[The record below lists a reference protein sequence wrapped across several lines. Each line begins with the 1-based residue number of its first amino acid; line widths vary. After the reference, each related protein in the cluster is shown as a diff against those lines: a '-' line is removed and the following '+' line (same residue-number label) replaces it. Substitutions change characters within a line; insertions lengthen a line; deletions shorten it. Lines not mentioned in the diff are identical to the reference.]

1 MAIPSIIDNSTEN
14 VLLKTI
20 LSDLLQSGTYKRF
33 SVATGYW
40 DLPAMRE
47 VLPALKDF
55 LSQRMFNEIRLL
67 IGEEPKI
74 RVGQLDSAFPEKYLN
89 ADLSELPF
97 SQEYREVVSFMI
109 EALQKGTLKV
119 KLYKGDFLH
128 AKCYIVGAENE
139 NAIGIIGSSNFT
151 RAGLMG
157 NTELNAVE
165 DDHRIVNFRP
175 TAQCQNP
182 SHFSWFEKMWNDPA
196 SIDWNE
202 RFTLEVLGLSK
213 FGDISYSP
221 YEMYIRILYEIYGDD
236 IEIEETLK
244 HEERFESRTDLTLF
258 QEESYRKVKSRL
270 DNPKIG
276 MCLVGDSVGLGKSY
290 IARRVIEEYGYF
302 QRKNVVVVCPASLR
316 DDWKQHLEE
325 ITVNAPVFSITEF
338 GNEHSLEGVR
348 NELKRRK
355 EASKAASAIDLL
367 VIDES
372 HNLKTQGSQ
381 SFQNLQETITSPDF
395 CSAVPRVLLLTATP
409 VNNGIKDLANQIILS
424 KGGNGQF
431 FSHFGIQDLE
441 SFFGNIQRQ
450 FSANGRD
457 ETFADLYP
465 ILHKIMVKRTKH
477 QVKKDF
483 PDATI
488 NDGQP
493 IKFPEERL
501 ESILYELDGKEIR
514 KTIYKRL
521 ANLADENPSLYA
533 AFTEERD
540 QTDEERQ
547 EQEGILDFFNFAKAT
562 ARQSKK
568 AVEFESIFH
577 FIDRAINGLKLI
589 PYSYLS
595 EKKQRT
601 SDEELQARARGSLT
615 GVMKVTMFKSFDSS
629 IHTFRQ
635 RIERYSD
642 YLATFETIFFDQ
654 SRIVRPEIIQK
665 ALTRHDEQPDD
676 DIMDLI
682 EEEVAHFTDRELRK
696 QARDA
701 AYPIKTPYASIRHDD
716 YWIDRVRTFILQDKE
731 IIALILEILAEIRQ
745 DSKLETLKQLL
756 RGELKGSKVL
766 IFSYFA
772 TTIDY
777 LKQQIGDAFLTELG
791 INREQIA
798 FLKSRN
804 GEYKQEYV
812 RRFSP
817 VAQQQM
823 VINGMVNDK
832 PELKLL
838 FSTDVL
844 SEGQNLQDCGVIIN
858 YDLHWNPVKMIQR
871 NGRISRLGSTFDEVF
886 IKNFRP
892 EAQLDKF
899 LRLMKKLQEKIRI
912 IGGSVGIDSSV
923 LGEQISDRQFGLMED
938 IYSGDTNRQRSAT
951 EELERRNDL
960 AFDEV
965 FENDLRDFM
974 RSASDVERERLRS
987 MNFNKWCGIPTVA
1000 GKDKLLVFNIG
1011 EGEFDYLTHDGAK
1024 IGRADNQLTALRRI
1038 RSFDR
1043 RRQTERIG
1051 FTEKQALI
1059 RQAEELFAS
1068 ERSVQETMD
1077 GGDFGEFLGVR
1088 KGGGAN
1094 PIVQAKTDLLRL
1106 LSENAERYSQ
1116 DNIRRMQRLLTGRNL
1131 SVDNRLR
1138 AYLRRN
1144 DNRVSLDFLDSLAI
1158 QSVHLVKQLEPH
1170 NAPDPVIWFG
1180 YYSAESTM
1188 R

>member
-1 MAIPSIIDNSTEN
+1 MPIPSILDNSTGS
-14 VLLKTI
+14 VQLKTV
-20 LSDLLQSGTYKRF
+20 LAGLLQSGSYTRF

-47 VLPALKDF
+47 MLPALKDF
-55 LSQRMFNEIRLL
+55 LSQQMFNEIRLL

-74 RVGQLDSAFPEKYLN
+74 RVNQLDTAFPEKYLN

-97 SQEYREVVSFMI
+97 TDEYREVAGFMI
-109 EALQKGTLKV
+109 EAIQKGTLKV

-128 AKCYIVGAENE
+128 AKCYIIGAENE
-139 NAIGIIGSSNFT
+139 NAVGIIGSSNFT
-151 RAGLMG
+151 CAGLMG

-175 TAQCQNP
+175 TAECQDP
-182 SHFSWFEKMWNDPA
+182 SHLSWFEKMWNDPA
-196 SIDWNE
+196 SVDWNE

-213 FGDISYSP
+213 FGDMSYSP
-221 YEMYIRILYEIYGDD
+221 YEIYIRILYEIYGDD
-236 IEIEETLK
+236 IEIEEKLK
-244 HEERFESRTDLTLF
+244 SEERFESRTDLTRF
-258 QEESYRKVKSRL
+258 QEESYRKVKARL

-316 DDWKQHLEE
+316 DDWKRHMNE
-325 ITVNAPVFSITEF
+325 ITVSAPVYSVTEF
-338 GNEHSLEGVR
+338 GNDQSLANVQD
-348 NELKRRK
+348 ELKRRK
-355 EASKAASAIDLL
+355 SASKSANAIDLL

-381 SFQNLQETITSPDF
+381 SFQNLQEVLTSAEY
-395 CSAVPRVLLLTATP
+395 CSTVPRVLLLTATP

-441 SFFGNIQRQ
+441 SFFGNVQRQ

-493 IKFPEERL
+493 IKFPDERL
-501 ESILYELDGKEIR
+501 ESVLYELDSREIR
-514 KTIYKRL
+514 KAIHKRL
-521 ANLADENPSLYA
+521 LVLETENPPLYA

-540 QTDEERQ
+540 QTDEEK
-547 EQEGILDFFNFAKAT
+547 EQQQGILDFFNFTKAD
-562 ARQSKK
+562 ARQRKK

-577 FIDRAINGLKLI
+577 FIDRAINNLKLI

-601 SDEELQARARGSLT
+601 ADEELQARARGSLT
-615 GVMKVTMFKSFDSS
+615 GVMKVTLFKSFDSS

-635 RIERYSD
+635 RIDRYSD
-642 YLATFETIFFDQ
+642 YLDTFENIFFDQ
-654 SRIVRPEIIQK
+654 ARIVRPEIIQK
-665 ALTRHDEQPDD
+665 ALNRHDEQPDD
-676 DIMDLI
+676 DIMELI
-682 EEEVAHFTDRELRK
+682 DAEIIRFSEREK
-696 QARDA
+696 QRQLRDA
-701 AYPIKTPYASIRHDD
+701 AYTTKTPYAAIRHDD
-716 YWIDRVRTFILQDKE
+716 YRIERIRDFIQQDRQ
-731 IIALILEILAEIRQ
+731 IIALIREILAEVKR
-745 DSKLETLKQLL
+745 DSKLETLKD
-756 RGELKGSKVL
+756 ELVRCSLTGSKVL
-766 IFSYFA
+766 VFSYFA

-777 LKQQIGDAFLTELG
+777 LKQQLDDSFLAEL
-791 INREQIA
+791 RLTRDQVA

-804 GEYKQEYV
+804 GEQKQEFV

-817 VAQQQM
+817 VAQQQTSS
-823 VINGMVNDK
+823 NGMVNGK

-844 SEGQNLQDCGVIIN
+844 SEGQNLQDCGIIIN

-871 NGRISRLGSTFDEVF
+871 NGRINRLGSTFDEVL
-886 IKNFRP
+886 IYNFRP
-892 EAQLDKF
+892 DAQLDKF
-899 LRLMKKLQEKIRI
+899 LKLMKKLQEKIRI

-938 IYSGDTNRQRSAT
+938 IYSGDSSRQQAAMDD
-951 EELERRNDL
+951 LERQNDL

-974 RSASDVERERLRS
+974 RSASDEERERLFA
-987 MNFNKWCGIPTVA
+987 MNFNKWCNLPTVT
-1000 GKDKLLVFNIG
+1000 GNDKLLVFNVG
-1011 EGEFDYLTHDGAK
+1011 EGEFDYITHDGAK
-1024 IGRADNQLTALRRI
+1024 IGRMDNQLSALRRI

-1043 RRQTERIG
+1043 ERQTERID
-1051 FTEKQALI
+1051 FAEKQTLI
-1059 RQAEELFAS
+1059 KQAEELFTS
-1068 ERSVQETMD
+1068 ERAVQETMD

-1088 KGGGAN
+1088 RGGGAN
-1094 PIVQAKTDLLRL
+1094 PLAQAKTDLLKL
-1106 LSENAERYSQ
+1106 LSENAERYSE
-1116 DNIRRMQRLLTGRNL
+1116 DNIRRMQALLTGRNL
-1131 SVDNRLR
+1131 AVDNRLR

-1144 DNRVSLDFLDSLAI
+1144 DNQVSLDFLDSLAI

-1170 NAPDPVIWFG
+1170 TPPDPVLWFG
-1180 YYSAESTM
+1180 YYSA
-1188 R
+1188 

>member
-1 MAIPSIIDNSTEN
+1 MQIPSILDNSADRVQLRT
-14 VLLKTI
+14 V
-20 LSDLLQSGTYKRF
+20 LSDLLESGNYTRF

-47 VLPALKDF
+47 MLPALKNF
-55 LSQRMFNEIRLL
+55 LSQRMFNEIHLL

-74 RVGQLDSAFPEKYLN
+74 RINQLDTAFPEKYLN

-97 SQEYREVVSFMI
+97 SQDFRDVASFMI
-109 EALQKGTLKV
+109 EAIQNGTLKV

-128 AKCYIVGAENE
+128 AKCYIIGAESE
-139 NAIGIIGSSNFT
+139 NAVGIIGSSNFT

-175 TAQCQNP
+175 TAGCQDP
-182 SHFSWFEKMWNDPA
+182 SHLSWFEKMWNDPA
-196 SIDWNE
+196 SVDWNE

-221 YEMYIRILYEIYGDD
+221 YEIYIRILYEIYGDD
-236 IEIEETLK
+236 IEIEEKLK
-244 HEERFESRTDLTLF
+244 HNEQFESRTDLTLF
-258 QEESYRKVKSRL
+258 QEESYLKVKSRL

-276 MCLVGDSVGLGKSY
+276 MCLLGDSVGLGKSY
-290 IARRVIEEYGYF
+290 IARRIIEEYGYF

-316 DDWKQHLEE
+316 DDWRRHLEE

-338 GNEHSLEGVR
+338 GNEHSLTGVR
-348 NELKRRK
+348 EELKRRK
-355 EASKAASAIDLL
+355 EASKGANAIDLL

-381 SFQNLQETITSPDF
+381 SFQNLQEILTSRDF
-395 CSAVPRVLLLTATP
+395 CAAIPRVLLLTATP

-431 FSHFGIQDLE
+431 FSHFGIQDIE
-441 SFFGNIQRQ
+441 SFFGNVQRQ
-450 FSANGRD
+450 FSSNGRD

-493 IKFPEERL
+493 IKFPDERL
-501 ESILYELDGKEIR
+501 ESVLYELDSREIR
-514 KTIYKRL
+514 KAIHKRL
-521 ANLADENPSLYA
+521 SVLETENPPLYA
-533 AFTEERD
+533 AFTEEHD

-547 EQEGILDFFNFAKAT
+547 EQQGILDFFNFTKAN
-562 ARQSKK
+562 ARQRKK

-577 FIDRAINGLKLI
+577 FIDRAINNLKLI

-601 SDEELQARARGSLT
+601 ADEDLQARARGSLT
-615 GVMKVTMFKSFDSS
+615 GVMKVTLFKSFDSS
-629 IHTFRQ
+629 IHTFKQ
-635 RIERYSD
+635 RIDRYSNF
-642 YLATFETIFFDQ
+642 LETFETVFFEQ
-654 SRIVRPEIIQK
+654 SRIIRPEIIQK
-665 ALTRHDEQPDD
+665 ALTRHDEQPDA
-676 DIMDLI
+676 DIIELI
-682 EEEVAHFTDRELRK
+682 DGEIERFTERERQR
-696 QARDA
+696 QARDE
-701 AYPIKTPYASIRHDD
+701 AYSIKTPYMAICHDD
-716 YWIDRVRTFILQDKE
+716 YRIERVQRFIQQDKE
-731 IIALILEILAEIRQ
+731 LIALIREILGEIKQ
-745 DSKLETLKQLL
+745 DSKLETLKD
-756 RGELKGSKVL
+756 ELVRCGLTGSKVL
-766 IFSYFA
+766 VFSYFA
-772 TTIDY
+772 TTINY
-777 LKQQIGDAFLTELG
+777 LKQQLNDAFLAELG
-791 INREQIA
+791 ITRDQVA
-798 FLKSRN
+798 FLKSSN

-817 VAQQQM
+817 VAQQQT
-823 VINGMVNDK
+823 VVNGMVNGK
-832 PELKLL
+832 PELRLL

-844 SEGQNLQDCGVIIN
+844 SEGQNLQDCGIIIN

-871 NGRISRLGSTFDEVF
+871 NGRINRLGSTFDEVL
-886 IKNFRP
+886 IYNFRP
-892 EAQLDKF
+892 DAQLDKF
-899 LRLMKKLQEKIRI
+899 LKLMKKLQDKIRI

-938 IYSGDTNRQRSAT
+938 IYSGSLNRQLSAL
-951 EELERRNDL
+951 EDLERQNDL
-960 AFDEV
+960 AFDEL

-974 RSASDVERERLRS
+974 RGASDEERDRLLA
-987 MNFNKWCGIPTVA
+987 MNFNKWCSIPSVE

-1011 EGEFDYLTHDGAK
+1011 EGEFAYLARKDAK
-1024 IGRADNQLTALRRI
+1024 IGRMDNQLAALRQI
-1038 RSFDR
+1038 RSDDR
-1043 RRQTERIG
+1043 KRQTERIN

-1068 ERSVQETMD
+1068 ERAVQETMD
-1077 GGDFGEFLGVR
+1077 GGDFGEFLGVK

-1116 DNIRRMQRLLTGRNL
+1116 DNIRRMQSILTGRNL
-1131 SVDNRLR
+1131 AVDNRLK

-1158 QSVHLVKQLEPH
+1158 QSVHLVKQLEPQ

-1180 YYSAESTM
+1180 YYAAE
-1188 R
+1188 

>member
-1 MAIPSIIDNSTEN
+1 MPIPSILDNSTDR
-14 VLLKTI
+14 VQLRTV
-20 LSDLLQSGTYKRF
+20 LSDLLESGNYTRF

-47 VLPALKDF
+47 MLPALKDF
-55 LSQRMFNEIRLL
+55 LSQQMFNEIRLL

-74 RVGQLDSAFPEKYLN
+74 RVNQLDTAFPEKYLN
-89 ADLSELPF
+89 ADLSDLPF
-97 SQEYREVVSFMI
+97 TTEYREVASFMI
-109 EALQKGTLKV
+109 EAIQKGTLKV

-128 AKCYIVGAENE
+128 AKCYIIGAESE
-139 NAIGIIGSSNFT
+139 NAVGIIGSSNFT

-175 TAQCQNP
+175 TSQCQDP
-182 SHFSWFEKMWNDPA
+182 SHLSWFEKMWSDPA
-196 SIDWNE
+196 SVDWNE

-213 FGDISYSP
+213 FGDKSYSP
-221 YEMYIRILYEIYGDD
+221 YEIYIRILYEIYGDD
-236 IEIEETLK
+236 IEIEESLK
-244 HEERFESRTDLTLF
+244 NEERFESRTDLTLF
-258 QEESYRKVKSRL
+258 QEESYRKVKARL

-316 DDWKQHLEE
+316 DDWRRHLEE

-338 GNEHSLEGVR
+338 GNEQSLVGVR
-348 NELKRRK
+348 EELKRRK
-355 EASKAASAIDLL
+355 EASKASNAIDLL

-381 SFQNLQETITSPDF
+381 SFQNLQEILTSRDF
-395 CSAVPRVLLLTATP
+395 CSTVPRVLLLTATP

-424 KGGNGQF
+424 KGGDGQF
-431 FSHFGIQDLE
+431 FTHFGIQDME

-457 ETFADLYP
+457 DAFVDLYP

-493 IKFPEERL
+493 IKFPDERL
-501 ESILYELDGKEIR
+501 ESILYELDSKEIR
-514 KTIYKRL
+514 KAIHKRL
-521 ANLADENPSLYA
+521 SALETDNPPLYA

-540 QTDEERQ
+540 QTDEERESQ
-547 EQEGILDFFNFAKAT
+547 QGILDFFNFTKSD
-562 ARQSKK
+562 ARQRKK

-577 FIDRAINGLKLI
+577 FIDRAINNLKLI

-601 SDEELQARARGSLT
+601 ADEELQARARGSLT
-615 GVMKVTMFKSFDSS
+615 GIMRITLFKSFDSS
-629 IHTFRQ
+629 IHTFKQ
-635 RIERYSD
+635 RIDRYSN
-642 YLATFETIFFDQ
+642 YLETFESVFFKQ

-665 ALTRHDEQPDD
+665 ALTRLDEKPDV
-676 DIMDLI
+676 DIMKLI
-682 EEEVAHFTDRELRK
+682 DEEIVGFTEREQQR
-696 QARDA
+696 QARDTS
-701 AYPIKTPYASIRHDD
+701 YSVKTSYASIRHDD
-716 YWIDRVRTFILQDKE
+716 YRIERIRAFIQQDKD
-731 IIALILEILAEIRQ
+731 IIGLIREILAEVKR
-745 DSKLETLKQLL
+745 DSKLETLKE
-756 RGELKGSKVL
+756 ELVRCGLTGSKVL
-766 IFSYFA
+766 VFSYFA

-777 LKQQIGDAFLTELG
+777 LKQQLDDTFLAELG
-791 INREQIA
+791 VDRDQVA
-798 FLKSRN
+798 FLKSKN

-817 VAQQQM
+817 VAQKQA
-823 VINGMVNDK
+823 VVDGKVNGK
-832 PELKLL
+832 PELQLL

-871 NGRISRLGSTFDEVF
+871 NGRINRLGSTFDEVL
-886 IKNFRP
+886 IYNFRP
-892 EAQLDKF
+892 DAQLDKF
-899 LRLMKKLQEKIRI
+899 LKLMKKLQEKIRI

-938 IYSGDTNRQRSAT
+938 IYSTDTSRQRNAT
-951 EELERRNDL
+951 EELERQNDL

-965 FENDLRDFM
+965 FENDLREFM
-974 RSASDVERERLRS
+974 RGASDEERERLLA

-1000 GKDKLLVFNIG
+1000 AKDKLLVFNIG

-1024 IGRADNQLTALRRI
+1024 IGRMDNQLAALRRL

-1043 RRQTERIG
+1043 ERQTERIG
-1051 FTEKQALI
+1051 FDEKQALI
-1059 RQAEELFAS
+1059 RQAEELFTS
-1068 ERSVQETMD
+1068 ERAVQETMD
-1077 GGDFGEFLGVR
+1077 GGDFGEFLGVK
-1088 KGGGAN
+1088 KGGGSN

-1116 DNIRRMQRLLTGRNL
+1116 DNIRRMQSLLTGRNL
-1131 SVDNRLR
+1131 AVDNRLR

-1170 NAPDPVIWFG
+1170 TAPDPVIWFG
-1180 YYSAESTM
+1180 YYGAE
-1188 R
+1188 

>member
-1 MAIPSIIDNSTEN
+1 MSLPSILDNSTDR
-14 VLLKTI
+14 VQLKTV
-20 LSDLLQSGTYKRF
+20 LSDLLQSGNYTSF

-47 VLPALKDF
+47 MLPALKNF

-74 RVGQLDSAFPEKYLN
+74 RINQLDAAFPEKYLG

-97 SQEYREVVSFMI
+97 TPEYREVVDFMI
-109 EALQKGTLKV
+109 EAIKNGTLKV

-128 AKCYIVGAENE
+128 AKCYIVGSEQE
-139 NAIGIIGSSNFT
+139 NAIGVIGSSNFT

-175 TAQCQNP
+175 TAGCQDP
-182 SHFSWFEKMWNDPA
+182 SHLSWFEKMWNDPD

-202 RFTLEVLGLSK
+202 RFSLEVLGLSK

-236 IEIEETLK
+236 IEIEETLR

-258 QEESYRKVKSRL
+258 QEESYRKAKARL

-316 DDWKQHLEE
+316 DDWKRHLEE

-338 GNEHSLEGVR
+338 GNEQSLFGVR
-348 NELKRRK
+348 EELKRRK
-355 EASKAASAIDLL
+355 AASKAANAIDLL

-381 SFQNLQETITSPDF
+381 SFQNLQEILVSPDF
-395 CSAVPRVLLLTATP
+395 CAAVPRVLLLSATP

-424 KGGNGQF
+424 KGGDGQF
-431 FSHFGIQDLE
+431 FSHFGIQDIE

-457 ETFADLYP
+457 ESFTELYP

-488 NDGQP
+488 NDGVP
-493 IKFPEERL
+493 IKFPDERL
-501 ESILYELDGKEIR
+501 ESILYELDSKDVR
-514 KTIYKRL
+514 KAIHKRL
-521 ANLADENPSLYA
+521 SLLEAENPPLYA

-540 QTDEERQ
+540 QTEEERQ
-547 EQEGILDFFNFAKAT
+547 EQMGLLDFFNFVETTAKH
-562 ARQSKK
+562 RKK

-577 FIDRAINGLKLI
+577 FIDRAINNLKLI

-595 EKKQRT
+595 EKKERT
-601 SDEELQARARGSLT
+601 ADEELQARARGSLT
-615 GVMKVTMFKSFDSS
+615 GVMKVTLFKSFDSS
-629 IHTFRQ
+629 IHTFKH
-635 RIERYSD
+635 RINRYSD
-642 YLATFETIFFDQ
+642 YLETFETVFFQQ

-676 DIMDLI
+676 DIMELI
-682 EEEVAHFTDRELRK
+682 DGEVIRFTERERQR
-696 QARDA
+696 QARDTV
-701 AYPIKTPYASIRHDD
+701 YSIKTPYATICHDD
-716 YWIDRVRTFILQDKE
+716 YRIERIRAFIQQDKE
-731 IIALILEILAEIRQ
+731 IIALLREVLAEVRE

-756 RGELKGSKVL
+756 SCGLKGSKVL
-766 IFSYFA
+766 VFSYFA

-777 LKQQIGDAFLTELG
+777 LRQELDDQFLAELG
-791 INREQIA
+791 LSRDQVA
-798 FLKSRN
+798 FLKSKN

-817 VAQQQM
+817 VAQKQT
-823 VINGMVNDK
+823 VVGGMVNGK
-832 PELKLL
+832 PELRLL

-871 NGRISRLGSTFDEVF
+871 NGRINRLGSTFDEVL
-886 IKNFRP
+886 INNFRP
-892 EAQLDKF
+892 EAQLEKF
-899 LRLMKKLQEKIRI
+899 LKLMKKLQEKIRI

-923 LGEQISDRQFGLMED
+923 LGEQISDRQFGLVED
-938 IYSGDTNRQRSAT
+938 IYSSDANRQRSAT
-951 EELERRNDL
+951 EELERQNDL

-965 FENDLRDFM
+965 FEKDLRDFI
-974 RSASDVERERLRS
+974 RSASDEEKDCLHA
-987 MNFNKWCGIPTVA
+987 MNFNKWCSIPAVA
-1000 GKDKLLVFNIG
+1000 EKDKLLVFNVG

-1024 IGRADNQLTALRRI
+1024 IGRMDNQLAALRRI
-1038 RSFDR
+1038 RSFDKE
-1043 RRQTERIG
+1043 RQTERID
-1051 FTEKQALI
+1051 FSEKQALI
-1059 RQAEELFAS
+1059 RQAEELFTS
-1068 ERSVQETMD
+1068 ERAVQETMD
-1077 GGDFGEFLGVR
+1077 GGDFGEFLGV
-1088 KGGGAN
+1088 KKSGGAN

-1106 LSENAERYSQ
+1106 LSEQADRYSG
-1116 DNIRRMQRLLTGRNL
+1116 DNIRRMQNLLTGRNL
-1131 SVDNRLR
+1131 AVDNRLR

-1144 DNRVSLDFLDSLAI
+1144 DNQVSLDFLDSLAI
-1158 QSVHLVKQLEPH
+1158 QSVHLVKQLEPL

-1180 YYSAESTM
+1180 YSSAAK
-1188 R
+1188 

>member
-1 MAIPSIIDNSTEN
+1 MPIPSILDNSTDR
-14 VLLKTI
+14 VQLRTV
-20 LSDLLQSGTYKRF
+20 LSDLLESANYTRF

-40 DLPAMRE
+40 DLPAMLE
-47 VLPALKDF
+47 MLPALKDF

-74 RVGQLDSAFPEKYLN
+74 RVNQLDTAFPEKYLN

-97 SQEYREVVSFMI
+97 TAEYRDVAAFMVDAI
-109 EALQKGTLKV
+109 QKGTLKV

-128 AKCYIVGAENE
+128 AKCYIIGAESE
-139 NAIGIIGSSNFT
+139 NAVGIIGSSNFT

-175 TAQCQNP
+175 TAQCQDP
-182 SHFSWFEKMWNDPA
+182 SHLSWFEKMWNDPL
-196 SIDWNE
+196 SLDWNE

-213 FGDISYSP
+213 FGDKSYSP
-221 YEMYIRILYEIYGDD
+221 YEVYIRILYEIYGDD
-236 IEIEETLK
+236 IEIEEKLK
-244 HEERFESRTDLTLF
+244 SEERFETRTDLTRF
-258 QEESYRKVKSRL
+258 QEESYRKVKARL

-316 DDWKQHLEE
+316 DDWKRHLNE
-325 ITVNAPVFSITEF
+325 ITVNAPVYSITEF
-338 GNEHSLEGVR
+338 GNDQSLV
-348 NELKRRK
+348 NVQDELKRRK
-355 EASKAASAIDLL
+355 SVSKSANAIDLL

-381 SFQNLQETITSPDF
+381 SFQNLQEVLTSAEY
-395 CSAVPRVLLLTATP
+395 CSTVPRVLLLTATP

-431 FSHFGIQDLE
+431 FTHFGIQDIE
-441 SFFGNIQRQ
+441 SFFGNVQRQ

-493 IKFPEERL
+493 IKFPDERL
-501 ESILYELDGKEIR
+501 ESVLYELDSKEIR
-514 KTIYKRL
+514 KAIHKRL
-521 ANLADENPSLYA
+521 SDLETDNPPLYA

-540 QTDEERQ
+540 QTDEERESQ
-547 EQEGILDFFNFAKAT
+547 QGILDFFNFTKAD
-562 ARQSKK
+562 ARHRKK

-577 FIDRAINGLKLI
+577 FIDRAINNLKLI

-601 SDEELQARARGSLT
+601 ADEELQARARGSLT
-615 GVMKVTMFKSFDSS
+615 GVMRVTLFKSFDSS
-629 IHTFRQ
+629 IYTFRQ
-635 RIERYSD
+635 RIDRYSA
-642 YLATFETIFFDQ
+642 YLETFENIFFEQ

-676 DIMDLI
+676 DIMELI
-682 EEEVAHFTDRELRK
+682 DSEIVRFNEREK
-696 QARDA
+696 QRQTRDA
-701 AYPIKTPYASIRHDD
+701 VYSIKTPYATIRHDD
-716 YWIDRVRTFILQDKE
+716 YRIERIRDFICQDKQ
-731 IIALILEILAEIRQ
+731 IIALIREILTEVKR
-745 DSKLETLKQLL
+745 DSKLETLKE
-756 RGELKGSKVL
+756 ELVRCSLAGSKVL
-766 IFSYFA
+766 VFSYFA

-777 LKQQIGDAFLTELG
+777 LKQQLDDSFLKELG
-791 INREQIA
+791 LTRDQVA
-798 FLKSRN
+798 FLKSKN

-817 VAQQQM
+817 VAQQQAA
-823 VINGMVNDK
+823 VDGIVNGK
-832 PELKLL
+832 PEIRLL

-844 SEGQNLQDCGVIIN
+844 SEGQNLQDCGIIIN

-871 NGRISRLGSTFDEVF
+871 NGRINRLGSTFDEVL
-886 IKNFRP
+886 IYNFRP
-892 EAQLDKF
+892 DAQLDKF
-899 LRLMKKLQEKIRI
+899 LKLMKKLQEKIRI

-938 IYSGDTNRQRSAT
+938 IYSTDTNRQRIAT
-951 EELERRNDL
+951 EELERQNDL

-974 RSASDVERERLRS
+974 RGASDDERERLFA
-987 MNFNKWCGIPTVA
+987 MNFNKWCSLPTVT
-1000 GKDKLLVFNIG
+1000 GNDKLLVFNVG
-1011 EGEFDYLTHDGAK
+1011 EGEFDYITHDGAK
-1024 IGRADNQLTALRRI
+1024 IGRMDNQLAALRRI

-1043 RRQTERIG
+1043 ERQAELIS
-1051 FTEKQALI
+1051 FTEKQTLI
-1059 RQAEELFAS
+1059 KQAEELFIS
-1068 ERSVQETMD
+1068 ERAVQETMA
-1077 GGDFGEFLGVR
+1077 GGDFGEFLGV
-1088 KGGGAN
+1088 KKSGGAN
-1094 PIVQAKTDLLRL
+1094 PVSQAKTDLLKL
-1106 LSENAERYSQ
+1106 LSDNAERYSE
-1116 DNIRRMQRLLTGRNL
+1116 DNIRRMQALLTGRNL
-1131 SVDNRLR
+1131 AVDNRLR

-1170 NAPDPVIWFG
+1170 TPPDPVMWFG
-1180 YYSAESTM
+1180 YYSAE
-1188 R
+1188 

>member
-1 MAIPSIIDNSTEN
+1 MPIPSILDNSSDR
-14 VLLKTI
+14 VQLKTV
-20 LSDLLQSGTYKRF
+20 LAELLQSGNYTCF

-47 VLPALKDF
+47 MLPTLKDF

-74 RVGQLDSAFPEKYLN
+74 RINQLDTAFPEKYLN

-97 SQEYREVVSFMI
+97 TDEYRDVAIFMI
-109 EALQKGTLKV
+109 EAIQKGTLKV

-128 AKCYIVGAENE
+128 AKCYIIGAESE
-139 NAIGIIGSSNFT
+139 NAVGIIGSSNFT

-175 TAQCQNP
+175 TAHCQDP
-182 SHFSWFEKMWNDPA
+182 SHLSWFEKMWNDPA
-196 SIDWNE
+196 SVDWNE
-202 RFTLEVLGLSK
+202 RFTLDVLGLSK
-213 FGDISYSP
+213 FGDKSYSP
-221 YEMYIRILYEIYGDD
+221 YEVYIRTLYEIYGDD
-236 IEIEETLK
+236 IEIEESLK
-244 HEERFESRTDLTLF
+244 NEERFESRTDLTLF
-258 QEESYRKVKSRL
+258 QEESYRKVKARL

-276 MCLVGDSVGLGKSY
+276 ICLVGDSVGLGKSY

-316 DDWKQHLEE
+316 DDWKRHLNE
-325 ITVNAPVFSITEF
+325 ITVNAPVYSITEF
-338 GNEHSLEGVR
+338 GNDQSLAGVKD
-348 NELKRRK
+348 ELRRRK
-355 EASKAASAIDLL
+355 EASKSANAIDLL

-381 SFQNLQETITSPDF
+381 SFQNLQEVLTSRDF
-395 CSAVPRVLLLTATP
+395 CSAVPRVLLLSATP

-424 KGGNGQF
+424 KGGDGQF
-431 FSHFGIQDLE
+431 FTHFGIQDIE

-450 FSANGRD
+450 FSANGKD
-457 ETFADLYP
+457 DAFADLYP

-488 NDGQP
+488 NNGQP

-501 ESILYELDGKEIR
+501 ASILYELDSKEIR
-514 KTIYKRL
+514 KVIYKRL
-521 ANLADENPSLYA
+521 SALESENPPLYA

-540 QTDEERQ
+540 QTDEEK
-547 EQEGILDFFNFAKAT
+547 EQQQGILDFFNFAKAN
-562 ARQSKK
+562 ARQRKK
-568 AVEFESIFH
+568 SVEFESIFH
-577 FIDRAINGLKLI
+577 FIDRAINNLKLI

-615 GVMKVTMFKSFDSS
+615 GVMKVTLFKSFDSS
-629 IHTFRQ
+629 IYTFKQ
-635 RIERYSD
+635 RIDRYSN
-642 YLATFETIFFDQ
+642 YLETFESIFFEQ

-665 ALTRHDEQPDD
+665 ALTRHDDQPDD
-676 DIMDLI
+676 DIMELI
-682 EEEVAHFTDRELRK
+682 DAEIARFSEREVQR
-696 QARDA
+696 QSRDA
-701 AYPIKTPYASIRHDD
+701 AYTLKTPYTSIRHSD
-716 YWIDRVRTFILQDKE
+716 YQIDRISTFIRQDKE
-731 IIALILEILAEIRQ
+731 IIALIREILAEIRQ
-745 DSKLETLKQLL
+745 DSKLETLKELL
-756 RGELKGSKVL
+756 RCGLKGQKVL
-766 IFSYFA
+766 VFSYFA
-772 TTIDY
+772 TTIEY
-777 LKQQIGDAFLTELG
+777 LKQQLDDSLLTELG
-791 INREQIA
+791 INRDQVA
-798 FLKSRN
+798 FLKSKN

-817 VAQQQM
+817 VAQQQT
-823 VINGMVNDK
+823 VENGMVNGK
-832 PELKLL
+832 PELRLL

-871 NGRISRLGSTFDEVF
+871 NGRINRLGSTFDEVL
-886 IKNFRP
+886 INNFRP

-899 LRLMKKLQEKIRI
+899 LQLMKKLQDKIRI

-923 LGEQISDRQFGLMED
+923 LGEQISDRQFGLIED
-938 IYSGDTNRQRSAT
+938 IYSGDATRQQTAV
-951 EELERRNDL
+951 EDLERQNDL

-965 FENDLRDFM
+965 FENDLREFM
-974 RSASDVERERLRS
+974 RSASDEEREQLFA
-987 MNFNKWCGIPTVA
+987 MNFNKWCSLPTLT
-1000 GKDKLLVFNIG
+1000 GKDKLLVFNVG
-1011 EGEFDYLTHDGAK
+1011 AGEFDYLTHDGAR
-1024 IGRADNQLTALRRI
+1024 IGRMDNQLAALRRI

-1043 RRQTERIG
+1043 ERQTERIS
-1051 FTEKQALI
+1051 FADKQMLVK
-1059 RQAEELFAS
+1059 QAEELFNS
-1068 ERSVQETMD
+1068 ERAIQETMD

-1094 PIVQAKTDLLRL
+1094 PVAQAKTELLKL
-1106 LSENAERYSQ
+1106 LADNAERYSQ
-1116 DNIRRMQRLLTGRNL
+1116 DNIRRMQSLLTGRNL
-1131 SVDNRLR
+1131 AVDNRLR
-1138 AYLRRN
+1138 ACLRRN
-1144 DNRVSLDFLDSLAI
+1144 ANRVSLDFLDSLAI

-1170 NAPDPVIWFG
+1170 TPPDPVLWFG
-1180 YYSAESTM
+1180 YYANE
-1188 R
+1188 

>member
-1 MAIPSIIDNSTEN
+1 MKQVIMPIPSILDNSADRVQMKT
-14 VLLKTI
+14 VLA
-20 LSDLLQSGTYKRF
+20 DLLQSGNYTRF

-47 VLPALKDF
+47 MLPALKDF

-74 RVGQLDSAFPEKYLN
+74 RVNQLDTAFPEKYLN
-89 ADLSELPF
+89 ADLSDLPF
-97 SQEYREVVSFMI
+97 TNEYREVVSFMI
-109 EALQKGTLKV
+109 EAIQNGTLKV

-128 AKCYIVGAENE
+128 AKCYIIGAESE
-139 NAIGIIGSSNFT
+139 NAVGIIGSSNFT

-175 TAQCQNP
+175 TAGCQDP
-182 SHFSWFEKMWNDPA
+182 SHLSWFEKMWNDPA
-196 SIDWNE
+196 SVGWNE

-213 FGDISYSP
+213 FGDKSYSP
-221 YEMYIRILYEIYGDD
+221 YEIYIRILYEIYGDD
-236 IEIEETLK
+236 IEIEESLK
-244 HEERFESRTDLTLF
+244 NEERFESRTDLTLF
-258 QEESYRKVKSRL
+258 QEESYRKVKARL

-302 QRKNVVVVCPASLR
+302 QRKNVVVVSPASLR
-316 DDWKQHLEE
+316 DDWKRHIEE

-338 GNEHSLEGVR
+338 GNEQSLVAVR
-348 NELKRRK
+348 EELKRRK
-355 EASKAASAIDLL
+355 EASKAANAIDLL

-372 HNLKTQGSQ
+372 HNLKTQGRQ
-381 SFQNLQETITSPDF
+381 SFQNLQEILTSRDF
-395 CSAVPRVLLLTATP
+395 CSIVPRVLLLTATP

-431 FSHFGIQDLE
+431 FNHFGIQDIE

-457 ETFADLYP
+457 DAFTDLYP
-465 ILHKIMVKRTKH
+465 ILHKIMVKRTRH

-493 IKFPEERL
+493 IKFPDERL
-501 ESILYELDGKEIR
+501 ESILYELDNKAIR
-514 KTIYKRL
+514 AVIHKRL
-521 ANLADENPSLYA
+521 TALETENLALYA

-540 QTDEERQ
+540 QTDEEK
-547 EQEGILDFFNFAKAT
+547 EQQQGLLDFFNFVETTGKK
-562 ARQSKK
+562 RKK
-568 AVEFESIFH
+568 AVELESIFH
-577 FIDRAINGLKLI
+577 FIDRSINNLKLI

-601 SDEELQARARGSLT
+601 ADEELQARARGSLT
-615 GVMKVTMFKSFDSS
+615 GVMKVTLFKSFDSS
-629 IHTFRQ
+629 IHTFKQ
-635 RIERYSD
+635 RIDRYSN
-642 YLATFETIFFDQ
+642 YLETFESLFFEQ

-676 DIMDLI
+676 DIMELI
-682 EEEVAHFTDRELRK
+682 DGEIDRFTERERQR
-696 QARDA
+696 QARDTS
-701 AYPIKTPYASIRHDD
+701 YSTKTPYTSIRHDD
-716 YWIDRVRTFILQDKE
+716 YRIDRIQAFIQQDKD
-731 IIALILEILAEIRQ
+731 IIALIREVLAEIKQ

-756 RGELKGSKVL
+756 SGGLKGSKVL

-777 LKQQIGDAFLTELG
+777 LRQQMDDSFLAELG
-791 INREQIA
+791 LQREQVA
-798 FLKSRN
+798 FLKSKN

-817 VAQQQM
+817 VAQKQAL
-823 VINGMVNDK
+823 VNGMVNGK

-871 NGRISRLGSTFDEVF
+871 NGRINRLGSTFDEVL
-886 IKNFRP
+886 INNFRP
-892 EAQLDKF
+892 EAQLEKF
-899 LRLMKKLQEKIRI
+899 LKLMKKLQEKIRI

-938 IYSGDTNRQRSAT
+938 IYSGDTSRQRNAT
-951 EELERRNDL
+951 EELERQNDL

-974 RSASDVERERLRS
+974 RGASDEERERLFA
-987 MNFNKWCGIPTVA
+987 MNFNKWCSIPTVA
-1000 GKDKLLVFNIG
+1000 GKDKVLVFNVG

-1024 IGRADNQLTALRRI
+1024 IGRMDNQLAALRRL

-1043 RRQTERIG
+1043 ERQTERIG
-1051 FTEKQALI
+1051 FDEKQALI
-1059 RQAEELFAS
+1059 RQADELFIS
-1068 ERSVQETMD
+1068 EKAVQETMD
-1077 GGDFGEFLGVR
+1077 GGDFGEFLGVK

-1094 PIVQAKTDLLRL
+1094 PIVQAKSDLLRL

-1116 DNIRRMQRLLTGRNL
+1116 DNIRR
-1131 SVDNRLR
+1131 V
-1138 AYLRRN
+1138 
-1144 DNRVSLDFLDSLAI
+1144 
-1158 QSVHLVKQLEPH
+1158 QSKVK
-1170 NAPDPVIWFG
+1170 VKI
-1180 YYSAESTM
+1180 Y
-1188 R
+1188 

>member
-1 MAIPSIIDNSTEN
+1 MSIPSILDNSAER
-14 VLLKTI
+14 VQLKTV
-20 LSDLLQSGTYKRF
+20 LAELLQSGNYTSF

-47 VLPALKDF
+47 MLPVLRDF

-74 RVGQLDSAFPEKYLN
+74 RVNQLDTAFPEKYLN
-89 ADLSELPF
+89 ADLSDLPF
-97 SQEYREVVSFMI
+97 TTEYREVASFMI
-109 EALQKGTLKV
+109 EAIQKGTLKV

-128 AKCYIVGAENE
+128 AKCYIIGAESE
-139 NAIGIIGSSNFT
+139 NAVGIIGSSNFT

-175 TAQCQNP
+175 TAGCQDP
-182 SHFSWFEKMWNDPA
+182 SHLSWFEKMWSDPA

-213 FGDISYSP
+213 FGDMSYSP
-221 YEMYIRILYEIYGDD
+221 YETYIRILYEIYGDD
-236 IEIEETLK
+236 IEIEESLK
-244 HEERFESRTDLTLF
+244 NEERFESRTDLTLF
-258 QEESYRKVKSRL
+258 QEESYRKVKARL

-316 DDWKQHLEE
+316 DDWKRHLEE

-338 GNEHSLEGVR
+338 GNEQSLIGVR
-348 NELKRRK
+348 EELKRRK
-355 EASKAASAIDLL
+355 EASKASNAIDLL

-381 SFQNLQETITSPDF
+381 SFQNLQEILTSRDF
-395 CSAVPRVLLLTATP
+395 CAAVPRVLLLTATP
-409 VNNGIKDLANQIILS
+409 VNNGIKDLANQILLS
-424 KGGNGQF
+424 KGGDGQF
-431 FSHFGIQDLE
+431 FTHFGIQDIG

-488 NDGQP
+488 NEGQP
-493 IKFPEERL
+493 IKFPDERL
-501 ESILYELDGKEIR
+501 ESILYELDSKEIR
-514 KTIYKRL
+514 KTIHKRL
-521 ANLADENPSLYA
+521 TALETENQALYA

-540 QTDEERQ
+540 QTDEEK
-547 EQEGILDFFNFAKAT
+547 EQQQGLLDFFNFVETTGKK
-562 ARQSKK
+562 RKK

-577 FIDRAINGLKLI
+577 FIDRAINNLKLI

-601 SDEELQARARGSLT
+601 ADEELQARARGSLT
-615 GVMKVTMFKSFDSS
+615 GVMKVTLFKSFDSS
-629 IHTFRQ
+629 IYTFKQ
-635 RIERYSD
+635 RIDRYSN
-642 YLATFETIFFDQ
+642 YLETFESVFFEQ

-676 DIMDLI
+676 DIMELI
-682 EEEVAHFTDRELRK
+682 DGEIERFAEREQQR
-696 QARDA
+696 QTRDA
-701 AYPIKTPYASIRHDD
+701 SYSTKTPYAPIRHND
-716 YWIDRVRTFILQDKE
+716 YRIERIQTFIQQDKD
-731 IIALILEILAEIRQ
+731 IIALIREVLAEIGR

-756 RGELKGSKVL
+756 SGGLKGSKVL

-772 TTIDY
+772 TTIEY
-777 LKQQIGDAFLTELG
+777 LRQQLDDSFLAELG
-791 INREQIA
+791 ISRDQVA
-798 FLKSRN
+798 FLKSKN
-804 GEYKQEYV
+804 GDYKQEYV

-817 VAQQQM
+817 TAQKQT
-823 VINGMVNDK
+823 VIDGMVNGK
-832 PELKLL
+832 PELRLL

-871 NGRISRLGSTFDEVF
+871 NGRINRLGSTFDEVL
-886 IKNFRP
+886 INNFRP
-892 EAQLDKF
+892 EAQLEKF
-899 LRLMKKLQEKIRI
+899 LKLMKKLQEKIRI

-923 LGEQISDRQFGLMED
+923 LGEQISDRQFGLMDD
-938 IYSGDTNRQRSAT
+938 IYSNDTSRQLAVI
-951 EELERRNDL
+951 EELERQNDL

-974 RSASDVERERLRS
+974 RGASDEERERLFA
-987 MNFNKWCGIPTVA
+987 MNFNKWCTIPAMA
-1000 GKDKLLVFNIG
+1000 GKDKLLVFNVG
-1011 EGEFDYLTHDGAK
+1011 EGEFDYLTYDGAK
-1024 IGRADNQLTALRRI
+1024 IGRMDNQLAALRRI
-1038 RSFDR
+1038 RSFDKE
-1043 RRQTERIG
+1043 RQTERIN
-1051 FTEKQALI
+1051 FDAKQVLI
-1059 RQAEELFAS
+1059 RQAEELFIS
-1068 ERSVQETMD
+1068 EKAVQQTMD
-1077 GGDFGEFLGVR
+1077 GGDFGEFLGVK
-1088 KGGGAN
+1088 KGGGSNLIA
-1094 PIVQAKTDLLRL
+1094 QAKTDLLRL
-1106 LSENAERYSQ
+1106 LSVYAERYSQ
-1116 DNIRRMQRLLTGRNL
+1116 DNIRRMQSLLTGRNL
-1131 SVDNRLR
+1131 AVDNRLR
-1138 AYLRRN
+1138 GYLRRN

-1170 NAPDPVIWFG
+1170 TAPDPVLWFG
-1180 YYSAESTM
+1180 YYAPLPS
-1188 R
+1188 

>member
-1 MAIPSIIDNSTEN
+1 MPIPSILDNSTGR
-14 VLLKTI
+14 VQLKTV
-20 LSDLLQSGTYKRF
+20 LVDLLQSGSYTRF

-47 VLPALKDF
+47 MLPALRDF
-55 LSQRMFNEIRLL
+55 LSQQMFNEIRLL

-74 RVGQLDSAFPEKYLN
+74 RVNQLDTAFPEKFLN

-97 SQEYREVVSFMI
+97 NDEYREVAGFMI
-109 EALQKGTLKV
+109 EAIQKGTLKV

-128 AKCYIVGAENE
+128 AKCYIIGAENE
-139 NAIGIIGSSNFT
+139 NAVGIIGSSNFT
-151 RAGLMG
+151 CAGLMG

-175 TAQCQNP
+175 TTECQDP
-182 SHFSWFEKMWNDPA
+182 SHLSWFEKMWNDPD
-196 SIDWNE
+196 SVDWNE

-213 FGDISYSP
+213 FGDMSYSP
-221 YEMYIRILYEIYGDD
+221 YEIYIRILYEIYGDD
-236 IEIEETLK
+236 IEIEEKLK
-244 HEERFESRTDLTLF
+244 SEERFESRTDLTRF
-258 QEESYRKVKSRL
+258 QEESYRKVKARL

-316 DDWKQHLEE
+316 DDWKRHLNE
-325 ITVNAPVFSITEF
+325 ITVSAPVYSITEF
-338 GNEHSLEGVR
+338 GNDQSLANVQD
-348 NELKRRK
+348 ELKRRK
-355 EASKAASAIDLL
+355 SASKSANAIDLL

-381 SFQNLQETITSPDF
+381 SFQNLQEVLTSAEY
-395 CSAVPRVLLLTATP
+395 CSTVPRVLLLTATP

-441 SFFGNIQRQ
+441 SFFGNVQRQ

-493 IKFPEERL
+493 IKFPDERL
-501 ESILYELDGKEIR
+501 ESVLYELDSKEIR
-514 KTIYKRL
+514 KAIHKRL
-521 ANLADENPSLYA
+521 SVLETENPPLYA

-540 QTDEERQ
+540 QTDEEK
-547 EQEGILDFFNFAKAT
+547 EQQQGILDFFNFTQAN
-562 ARQSKK
+562 ARQRKK

-577 FIDRAINGLKLI
+577 FIDRAINNLKLI

-601 SDEELQARARGSLT
+601 ADEELQARARGSLT
-615 GVMKVTMFKSFDSS
+615 GVMRVTLFKSFDSS

-635 RIERYSD
+635 RINRYSH
-642 YLATFETIFFDQ
+642 YLETFESIFFDQ
-654 SRIVRPEIIQK
+654 ARIVRPEIIQK

-676 DIMDLI
+676 DIMELI
-682 EEEVAHFTDRELRK
+682 DAEIIRFSEREGQR
-696 QARDA
+696 QSRDA
-701 AYPIKTPYASIRHDD
+701 AYTTKTPYADIRHDD
-716 YWIDRVRTFILQDKE
+716 YRIERIRDFIQQDRQ
-731 IIALILEILAEIRQ
+731 IIVLIREILAEVKR
-745 DSKLETLKQLL
+745 DSKLETLKE
-756 RGELKGSKVL
+756 ELVRCSLTGSKVL
-766 IFSYFA
+766 VFSYFA

-777 LKQQIGDAFLTELG
+777 LKQQLDDSFLAEIRLT
-791 INREQIA
+791 RDQVA

-804 GEYKQEYV
+804 GEQKQEFV

-817 VAQQQM
+817 VAQQQTS
-823 VINGMVNDK
+823 INGMVNGK

-844 SEGQNLQDCGVIIN
+844 SEGQNLQDCGIIIN

-871 NGRISRLGSTFDEVF
+871 NGRINRLGSTFDEVL
-886 IKNFRP
+886 IYNFRP
-892 EAQLDKF
+892 DAQLDKF
-899 LRLMKKLQEKIRI
+899 LKLMKKLQEKIRI

-938 IYSGDTNRQRSAT
+938 IYSGDSTRQQAAMDD
-951 EELERRNDL
+951 LERQNDL

-974 RSASDVERERLRS
+974 RSASDEERERLFA
-987 MNFNKWCGIPTVA
+987 MNFNKWCRLPTVT
-1000 GKDKLLVFNIG
+1000 GNDKLLVFNVG
-1011 EGEFDYLTHDGAK
+1011 EGEFDYITHDGAK
-1024 IGRADNQLTALRRI
+1024 IGRMDNQLSALRRI

-1043 RRQTERIG
+1043 ERQTERID
-1051 FTEKQALI
+1051 FAEKQTLI
-1059 RQAEELFAS
+1059 KQAEELFTS
-1068 ERSVQETMD
+1068 ERAVQETMD
-1077 GGDFGEFLGVR
+1077 GGDFGEFLGV
-1088 KGGGAN
+1088 KKSGGAN
-1094 PIVQAKTDLLRL
+1094 PVAQGKTDLLKL
-1106 LSENAERYSQ
+1106 LSDNAERYSD
-1116 DNIRRMQRLLTGRNL
+1116 DNIRRMQALLTGRNL
-1131 SVDNRLR
+1131 AVDNRLR

-1170 NAPDPVIWFG
+1170 TAPDPVLWFG
-1180 YYSAESTM
+1180 YYSA
-1188 R
+1188 